1 MHGSLLLFT
10 LTEIWG
16 LCYFKWYVL
25 LAFIW
30 RTELRTYRQHFGMVF
45 CKFLPVFHRVMFVN
59 CCQKF
64 VLEIE
69 CKVFVNVINLSRKRE
84 GGSNSKISYILLK
97 NYPALYT
104 KIFTV
109 KWELRKNSWY
119 HLYIWQ
125 MKANYTLGLHKNRN
139 IYFSISFFTMR

>member
-1 MHGSLLLFT
+1 
-10 LTEIWG
+10 
-16 LCYFKWYVL
+16 
-25 LAFIW
+25 
-30 RTELRTYRQHFGMVF
+30 MVF

-97 NYPALYT
+97 NYPALYS

-109 KWELRKNSWY
+109 KRELRENSRY
-119 HLYIWQ
+119 HLFI
-125 MKANYTLGLHKNRN
+125 
-139 IYFSISFFTMR
+139 

>member
-1 MHGSLLLFT
+1 
-10 LTEIWG
+10 
-16 LCYFKWYVL
+16 
-25 LAFIW
+25 
-30 RTELRTYRQHFGMVF
+30 MVF

-109 KWELRKNSWY
+109 KWELRENSRY
-119 HLYIWQ
+119 H
-125 MKANYTLGLHKNRN
+125 
-139 IYFSISFFTMR
+139 